1 MTQSESDTKPPS
13 GTKSARI
20 QDCFNLSINDR
31 AIMEKETIQAA
42 VERMQKENISCF
54 LVRDSQG
61 KGVGVLSEQEVVNA
75 LFDKGD
81 ESSKA
86 LVSDYMAIETH
97 VVMEYDTLDDAIE
110 VMSKQNMPS
119 IPVISESGYVSG
131 FVSRQE
137 VIAEKIIKEEKG
149 KTA

>member
-1 MTQSESDTKPPS
+1 MTQSDAKLPS
-13 GTKSARI
+13 GTKSPRI

-31 AIMEKETIQAA
+31 AITEKETIQVA
-42 VERMQKENISCF
+42 VERMQKEKISCF

-61 KGVGVLSEQEVVNA
+61 KGVGVLSEQEIVNA

-110 VMSKQNMPS
+110 VMSKQNMSS

-137 VIAEKIIKEEKG
+137 VITEKIIKEEKE